1 MMNRE
6 LQTAQREKQEILAF
20 EGHLAAAS
28 TKQTI
33 TESSSL
39 LLSQLTSL
47 DPQYAAH
54 TALPHACRQ
63 DLWVV
68 GVGGTEAEGAGGTD
82 CTAADPKRPVEP
94 HPHVP
99 GLLLWGQ
106 ALGTSQV
113 RTGRLSRAVGCP
125 SKQGWEEGVF
135 WG

>member
-1 MMNRE
+1 MNRE

-47 DPQYAAH
+47 DPQYAAR
-54 TALPHACRQ
+54 TALPRACRQ
-63 DLWVV
+63 RLWVV
-68 GVGGTEAEGAGGTD
+68 GVGGTEAEGAGGAD

-94 HPHVP
+94 CPHVP

-113 RTGRLSRAVGCP
+113 RTGRLSQVVGCP
-125 SKQGWEEGVF
+125 SKQGWEEGAF
-135 WG
+135 SG

>member
-54 TALPHACRQ
+54 TALPHACHQ

-94 HPHVP
+94 HLHVP